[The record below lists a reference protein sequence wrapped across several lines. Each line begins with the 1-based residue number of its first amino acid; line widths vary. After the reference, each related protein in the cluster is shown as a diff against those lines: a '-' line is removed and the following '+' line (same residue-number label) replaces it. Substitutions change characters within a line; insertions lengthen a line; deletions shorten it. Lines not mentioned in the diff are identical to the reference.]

1 METVLLN
8 AHIVTF
14 QWTRFPA
21 KLMEG
26 LGKQMQIEHKK
37 PLKLKSISMD
47 SIFRGLLVICIK
59 VIQSVKDN
67 QTMLKETQF
76 KNSEVIYQLTLKTD
90 I

>member
-1 METVLLN
+1 
-8 AHIVTF
+8 
-14 QWTRFPA
+14 
-21 KLMEG
+21 
-26 LGKQMQIEHKK
+26 
-37 PLKLKSISMD
+37 MD